1 MFQAAIFDMDGL
13 LIDSEPLWH
22 KAEITVFASVGVHLT
37 PEQCRETTGVRI
49 DEVVR
54 LRHRQQPWSNKSL
67 AQVEAEIVEEVQYLA
82 LHEGCAMPGVQ
93 ELLEELA
100 RRRFRI
106 ALASSSPLS
115 MIRTVVNHLGLA
127 PYFSRLSSATSEAQ
141 GKPHPGVYLSTA
153 AALAM
158 PPRACLAFEDSVPG
172 VLSAHAAGMSVVAVP
187 DPHHYAR
194 AEFEVAIMKLPTLIE
209 FLTSPFLSALP
220 PLL

>member
-13 LIDSEPLWH
+13 LINSEPLWH
-22 KAEITVFASVGVHLT
+22 KAGIKVFASVGVHLD
-37 PEQCRETTGVRI
+37 EAQCRETTGVRI
-49 DEVVR
+49 DQVVQ
-54 LRHRQQPWSNKSL
+54 LRHRQQPWDIKSL
-67 AQVEAEIVEEVQYLA
+67 AQVEAEIIEEVQSLA
-82 LHEGCAMPGVQ
+82 LSEGTAMPGVQ

-106 ALASSSPLS
+106 ALASSSPLD
-115 MIRTVVNHLGLA
+115 MIKAVVQHLGIDG
-127 PYFSRLSSATSEAQ
+127 YFTTLRSAASESE
-141 GKPHPGVYLSTA
+141 GKPHPAVYLSTA

-172 VLSAHAAGMSVVAVP
+172 VISAHAAGMSVVAVP

-194 AEFEVAIMKLPTLIE
+194 PEFEVAILKLPSLSE
-209 FLTSPFLSALP
+209 FLSSPFLSALP

>member
-22 KAEITVFASVGVHLT
+22 KAEVKVFATVGLHLT
-37 PEQCRETTGVRI
+37 PEQCMETTGVRI

-54 LRHRQQPWSNKSL
+54 LRHRQQPWHQKTL
-67 AQVEAEIVEEVQYLA
+67 AQVEAEIIEEVQYLA
-82 LHEGCAMPGVQ
+82 ITEGSAMPGVH

-100 RRRFRI
+100 RRRFQL
-106 ALASSSPLS
+106 ALASSSPLA
-115 MIRTVVNHLGLA
+115 MIMSVVKHLGIDG
-127 PYFSRLSSATSEAQ
+127 YFSTLRSAATEVE
-141 GKPHPGVYLSTA
+141 GKPHPAVYLSTA

-187 DPHHYAR
+187 DSHHYAR

-209 FLTSPFLSALP
+209 FLSSPFLSALP